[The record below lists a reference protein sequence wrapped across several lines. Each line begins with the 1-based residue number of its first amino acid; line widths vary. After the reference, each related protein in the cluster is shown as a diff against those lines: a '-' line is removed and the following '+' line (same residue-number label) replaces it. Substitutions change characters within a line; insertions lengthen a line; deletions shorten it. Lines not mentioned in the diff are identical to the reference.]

1 MEALRVAACPNK
13 AARSFGLLLADAI
26 SRVGGRTAVMLA
38 VDEFDL
44 EGGE

>member
-1 MEALRVAACPNK
+1 MEALRVIAYPTRPPAPS
-13 AARSFGLLLADAI
+13 ASHLADAI

-38 VDEFDL
+38 VDELDL

>member
-1 MEALRVAACPNK
+1 MEALRMAACPNK
-13 AARSFGLLLADAI
+13 APALSASHLADAI

-38 VDEFDL
+38 VDELDL